1 MTQIT
6 ATVVSQ
12 PIAASVSSSG
22 VIAANVGST
31 TVTANAGGGIGPQ
44 GPAGVS
50 GGGGGGG
57 AATTSASDLT
67 SGTLSQARLDFTP
80 IHPFLLMGG

>member
-12 PIAASVSSSG
+12 PIAASVSGS
-22 VIAANVGST
+22 VIAANVGSS
-31 TVTANAGGGIGPQ
+31 TVTANA
-44 GPAGVS
+44 
-50 GGGGGGG
+50 GGGG

>member
-1 MTQIT
+1 MTIT
-6 ATVVSQ
+6 ASVVSQ
-12 PIAASVSSSG
+12 PITAAVSG
-22 VIAANVGST
+22 GGAITANVGSS
-31 TVTANAGGGIGPQ
+31 TVSAAVSGGIGPQ

-57 AATTSASDLT
+57 AATTDASLLT
-67 SGTLSQARLDFTP
+67 SGTLAQARLDFIP